1 MKYDFAD
8 KKYLN
13 GQGLTSKYTNIG
25 LGIAFSTLLC
35 LSVYFFSKDFLEYK
49 EKNEEMQTLRTIEYR
64 LKEGDNITN
73 LCKKELR
80 NTELGIDW
88 VPLCRNY
95 VCKLNDLSC
104 PDDPYIGDDKKLPI
118 GYKLI
123 FPDFNN
129 DGKIGDNEF

>member
-1 MKYDFAD
+1 
-8 KKYLN
+8 
-13 GQGLTSKYTNIG
+13 
-25 LGIAFSTLLC
+25 IAFSTLLC

-73 LCKKELR
+73 LCKMELH
-80 NTELGIDW
+80 NTELGINW
-88 VPLCRNY
+88 VSLCRNY
-95 VCKLNDLSC
+95 VCKLNGLSC
-104 PDDPYIGDDKKLPI
+104 SDNPYMGDDKKLPI
-118 GYKLI
+118 GYTLI